1 MQSYRKIDR
10 FTAVF
15 VFGRETVGFAGA
27 GRLSRFAQQPRSG
40 LTLTDWKRPHAQGK
54 GAGKGRRPPPA
65 SRAVGGET
73 GGVGAKPP
81 HTERPK
87 PRSTSRRKPHIFP
100 PHGVA
105 AGRRAGWGCFR
116 VRGMVELSPEKQ
128 GAVVFH
134 LFKSFLYIFRR
145 FCGYFSH

>member
-1 MQSYRKIDR
+1 M
-10 FTAVF
+10 
-15 VFGRETVGFAGA
+15 GFAGA

-87 PRSTSRRKPHIFP
+87 PRSTSRQSRTFFP
-100 PHGVA
+100 LTGWPPQG
-105 AGRRAGWGCFR
+105 GRGG
-116 VRGMVELSPEKQ
+116 
-128 GAVVFH
+128 VVFGAGEWSSYPQKSRGWRFFIFLN
-134 LFKSFLYIFRR
+134 LFYIFLGGFVDTFHIKNHNVTMDNLIQMQD
-145 FCGYFSH
+145 FCG

>member
-1 MQSYRKIDR
+1 MGVQ
-10 FTAVF
+10 
-15 VFGRETVGFAGA
+15 TVGVAGA

-87 PRSTSRRKPHIFP
+87 PRSTWRRKPHIFS

-105 AGRRAGWGCFR
+105 AVRRSGWGGFR
-116 VRGMVELSPEKQ
+116 GRGMVELSPEKQ
-128 GAVVFH
+128 GLAVFH

>member
-54 GAGKGRRPPPA
+54 GAGKGRRPPLLPEPSAARLGVWGQSPRIPSGRSRVPHRGA
-65 SRAVGGET
+65 SRTFFPLTGWPPQGGR
-73 GGVGAKPP
+73 GGVVFGGRKLGFFAQIFGV
-81 HTERPK
+81 
-87 PRSTSRRKPHIFP
+87 RRRH
-100 PHGVA
+100 A
-105 AGRRAGWGCFR
+105 
-116 VRGMVELSPEKQ
+116 EY
-128 GAVVFH
+128 
-134 LFKSFLYIFRR
+134 LFLVYSCCKNRT
-145 FCGYFSH
+145 